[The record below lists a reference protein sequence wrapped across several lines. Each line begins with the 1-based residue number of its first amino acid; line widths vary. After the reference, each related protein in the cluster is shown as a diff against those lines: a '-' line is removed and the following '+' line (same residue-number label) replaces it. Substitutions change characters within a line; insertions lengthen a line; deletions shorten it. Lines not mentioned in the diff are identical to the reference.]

1 MSKIYGY
8 GGVGWAARSSLG
20 AVGTPYTYD
29 YNGNATSGSNVNVN
43 GQLVAKE
50 LTVNGVDVLGNSVS
64 YEEIK

>member
-8 GGVGWAARSSLG
+8 GGIGWATRSSLG

-43 GQLVAKE
+43 GQLVAKG